1 MNKYNETEENI
12 TLETLLPIIQLHKCK
27 NTKTVF
33 FSMCMFGYKLTS
45 LYLYISKLNH
55 VIKLKFHMNT
65 RTIELNSFDSRS
77 NELVLIC

>member
-12 TLETLLPIIQLHKCK
+12 TLEIIIAY
-27 NTKTVF
+27 NSTVF